1 MPMSKQMRTAGGGV
15 LRHQMATD
23 LEQAAPAQG
32 KQRGAADRQ
41 VVAELLGGAPGED
54 VMAAVAAWVRAT
66 QPATQR
72 GL

>member
-32 KQRGAADRQ
+32 KQRGAANRQ
-41 VVAELLGGAPGED
+41 LGAELLGGEPG
-54 VMAAVAAWVRAT
+54 
-66 QPATQR
+66 
-72 GL
+72 G